1 MVMEKIKI
9 GLFNDAYYPYVDG
22 VVSVVDNYAKELSKI
37 ADVVVIVPSYGRKI
51 SDANRGYKVIIIK
64 SFNIKMVGYHVA
76 TPSLDRKTK
85 ILLLN
90 EGFDIIHIHSPFSIG
105 KLGIWLGEKTNTP
118 VIATMHSQFKRDF
131 LRYVKS
137 DRIASYLT

>member
-1 MVMEKIKI
+1 
-9 GLFNDAYYPYVDG
+9 
-22 VVSVVDNYAKELSKI
+22 
-37 ADVVVIVPSYGRKI
+37 
-51 SDANRGYKVIIIK
+51 
-64 SFNIKMVGYHVA
+64 MVGYHVA

-118 VIATMHSQFKRDF
+118 VIAVNNF
-131 LRYVKS
+131 
-137 DRIASYLT
+137 